1 MSISVATIFLV
12 VDNSEAIRQALIQ
25 KLRASGAQRCLEASN
40 GEEALIILRE
50 QTIDVILSDSDISP
64 MSGLDLLKAV
74 RTDAKLCS
82 IAFVMITNESN
93 RNYSLDMIEYGV
105 SSVLVKPYTFDGLA
119 EHIEKALKN
128 PLKTAIPI
136 TTKNVIP
143 ADAVTNLPE
152 PLSILVV
159 DNACNDLELLS
170 ELFKNKYR
178 LLVAQ
183 NGGNALEI
191 CISDMPPDL
200 VLLSV
205 DTLDTDAFKM
215 VRQMREH
222 SNSQHIPVIFITALM
237 NHTEKLKSLD
247 LGAVDFITKPI
258 DADIFKIRVQNFM
271 RYVELH
277 KQLQSDH
284 DEMLENVRLREV
296 IENITH
302 HDLKVPL
309 MRIIHLV
316 ETMLE
321 DEAFI
326 NNKQIEQLNM
336 TKDIALQAIQTVNV
350 STELYKIET
359 GYFELNPQ
367 PVKLDV
373 ILQQLVEIARETFRD
388 KNLTISIETDT
399 SNGDS
404 MPAVLGDSA
413 LCYSLF
419 HNLINNACE
428 YTDEKNSVTVSM
440 NNEDLV
446 KVTIKNQGVVPIKLR
461 KPFFEKYLDSIS
473 TKWGGAYATKLMVEA
488 QHSKIALTVSDTEN
502 LTTVTV
508 HLPKFA
514 E

>member
-12 VDNSEAIRQALIQ
+12 VDSSEAIRQALIQ

-40 GEEALIILRE
+40 GEEALVILH
-50 QTIDVILSDSDISP
+50 QQVIDVILADSDISP
-64 MSGLDLLKAV
+64 MSGLDLLKMV

-82 IAFVMITNESN
+82 IAFVMITNESS
-93 RNYSLDMIEYGV
+93 RKYSLDMIEYGV

-128 PLKTAIPI
+128 PLKTAVPL
-136 TTKNVIP
+136 TVKNVIP
-143 ADAVTNLPE
+143 SAITKLPE
-152 PLSILVV
+152 LFSILVV
-159 DNACNDLELLS
+159 DNASNEWEFLS
-170 ELFKNKYR
+170 ELFEDKYQ

-183 NGGNALEI
+183 NGWNVIEI
-191 CISDMPPDL
+191 CISDVPPDL

-205 DTLDTDAFKM
+205 DMPDTDVFEM

-222 SNSQHIPVIFITALM
+222 SNSQHIPVIFISSSM
-237 NHTEKLKSLD
+237 SDTEKLKGVN

-284 DEMLENVRLREV
+284 DEMLENVHLREV

-302 HDLKVPL
+302 HDLKAPL
-309 MRIIHLV
+309 MKIVHLA

-321 DEAFI
+321 DGAF
-326 NNKQIEQLNM
+326 NGTQLEQLKM
-336 TKDIALQAIQTVNV
+336 TKEIALQAIQTVNV

-359 GYFELNPQ
+359 GNFELNPQ
-367 PVKLDV
+367 PVKIDV

>member
-1 MSISVATIFLV
+1 
-12 VDNSEAIRQALIQ
+12 IQ

-40 GEEALIILRE
+40 GEEALVILH
-50 QTIDVILSDSDISP
+50 QQVIDVILADSDISP
-64 MSGLDLLKAV
+64 MSGLDLLKMV

-82 IAFVMITNESN
+82 IAFVMITNESS
-93 RNYSLDMIEYGV
+93 RKYSLDMIEYGV

-128 PLKTAIPI
+128 PLKTAVPL
-136 TTKNVIP
+136 TVKNVIP
-143 ADAVTNLPE
+143 SAVTKLPE
-152 PLSILVV
+152 LFSILVV
-159 DNACNDLELLS
+159 DNASNEWEFLS
-170 ELFKNKYR
+170 ELFKDKYQ

-183 NGGNALEI
+183 NGGNVIEI
-191 CISDMPPDL
+191 CISDVPPDL

-205 DTLDTDAFKM
+205 DMPDTDVFEM

-222 SNSQHIPVIFITALM
+222 SNSQHIPVIFISSSM
-237 NHTEKLKSLD
+237 SDTEKLKGVN

-284 DEMLENVRLREV
+284 DEMLENVHLREV

-302 HDLKVPL
+302 HDLKAPL
-309 MRIIHLV
+309 MKIVHLA

-321 DEAFI
+321 DGAF
-326 NNKQIEQLNM
+326 NGTQLEQLKM
-336 TKDIALQAIQTVNV
+336 TKEIALQAIQTVNV

-359 GYFELNPQ
+359 GNFELNPQ
-367 PVKLDV
+367 PVKIDV